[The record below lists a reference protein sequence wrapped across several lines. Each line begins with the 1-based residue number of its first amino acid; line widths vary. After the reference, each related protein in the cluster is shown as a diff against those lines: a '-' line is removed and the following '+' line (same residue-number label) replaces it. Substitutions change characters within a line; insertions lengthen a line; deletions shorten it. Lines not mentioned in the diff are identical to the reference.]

1 MKYPLL
7 HADVLIRTY
16 KLDESFA
23 QGTGEPARSTPSI
36 QRLEGAVPTGIRRLQ
51 TTGVAVSLTK
61 APIRSPSEC
70 RMHEGLDDVSIYQH
84 RPNNA

>member
-1 MKYPLL
+1 MSPSPKGQGSLPEVL
-7 HADVLIRTY
+7 H
-16 KLDESFA
+16 
-23 QGTGEPARSTPSI
+23 PSNDSSS
-36 QRLEGAVPTGIRRLQ
+36 ANWDQ